1 MQGKD
6 NSWKTLIG
14 RVLEI
19 LVLTVSLALI
29 VIISIDAFAPE
40 TRLSGHDFY
49 RLVQLPFCL
58 LFMAD
63 FFFELYRSTDRSR
76 FFRHNFLILFVSIP
90 YSIILG
96 TFGIAPDGFGGI
108 FLHYLPTLRAVLAM
122 AYVTSFISR
131 DRLIGLFASYAMIL
145 LLSIYFAS
153 LIFFLAERHV
163 NPAVTDYWTALY
175 WSILQATTLGA
186 SFYAVT
192 TVGKA
197 VAMVISVM
205 GMLMFPLFTVYL
217 TRIVK
222 KYAAYDTPQSDKKS

>member
-1 MQGKD
+1 
-6 NSWKTLIG
+6 
-14 RVLEI
+14 
-19 LVLTVSLALI
+19 
-29 VIISIDAFAPE
+29 
-40 TRLSGHDFY
+40 
-49 RLVQLPFCL
+49 
-58 LFMAD
+58 
-63 FFFELYRSTDRSR
+63 
-76 FFRHNFLILFVSIP
+76 
-90 YSIILG
+90 
-96 TFGIAPDGFGGI
+96 
-108 FLHYLPTLRAVLAM
+108 
-122 AYVTSFISR
+122 
-131 DRLIGLFASYAMIL
+131 MIL

-222 KYAAYDTPQSDKKS
+222 KYAAHDTPQSDKKS

>member
-6 NSWKTLIG
+6 SSWKTLVG
-14 RVLEI
+14 RVLEL
-19 LVLTVSLALI
+19 LVLAVSLALI

-40 TRLSGHDFY
+40 TRLPGHDVY
-49 RLVQLPFCL
+49 RLVQLPFCF
-58 LFMAD
+58 LFMAE
-63 FFFELYRSTDRSR
+63 FFFELYRSANRGR
-76 FFRHNFLILFVSIP
+76 FFRHNFLVLFISIP

-96 TFGIAPDGFGGI
+96 SFGIAPAGFGGI
-108 FLHYLPTLRAVLAM
+108 LLHYLPTLRAVLAM

-163 NPAVTDYWTALY
+163 NPDVTGYWAALY

-205 GMLMFPLFTVYL
+205 GVMMFPLFTVYL

-222 KYAAYDTPQSDKKS
+222 KYASPNSPQSGKKS